1 MDTRLQA
8 YLDGDLS
15 SPELPPEL
23 RREAEAWDGL
33 LEDIRGGTPAGAP
46 LGLGARVQ
54 TALKGR
60 PRPSRPAWIEW
71 LLQPRW
77 VPVPPAAAIA
87 AGVTLVVAI
96 GLLGLTRRDGAAG
109 SQDARVYVQFV
120 VDAPAA
126 HTVHLVGDFNE
137 WQPTVELE
145 DADGDGVWSGRVPL
159 RPGVHEYMF
168 VLDGS
173 DWVTDPNA
181 VGYQDDGFGQRNAL
195 VAVSEYNGT

>member
-8 YLDGDLS
+8 YLDGDIALS
-15 SPELPPEL
+15 ELPPEL
-23 RREAEAWDGL
+23 QAEAAAWDGL
-33 LEDIRGGTPAGAP
+33 LEDIRRGSPAGAP
-46 LGLGARVQ
+46 LGLDSRVMGAV
-54 TALKGR
+54 KGDAG
-60 PRPSRPAWIEW
+60 PSRPSWVEW
-71 LLQPRW
+71 LLRPRW

-87 AGVTLVVAI
+87 AGAALVAAI
-96 GLLGLTRRDGAAG
+96 SLLGPRG
-109 SQDARVYVQFV
+109 SDAPDDALVYVQFV

-126 HTVHLVGDFNE
+126 ETVHLVGDFTE

-159 RPGVHEYMF
+159 QPGVHEYMF
-168 VLDGS
+168 VIDGS

-195 VAVSEYNGT
+195 VAVSEFNGT